1 MAPAYLGPGLS
12 IDLAVVPEHYE
23 LRLATAL
30 EDGLARPGT
39 WLSEKLPDVA
49 EWSKTGP
56 SDGLRD
62 GPGRLRR
69 GLSQDLPDVLK
80 RPKRRRAE
88 ELRIVPA
95 RATKAPSKNSR
106 GFPAR
111 AEQGPLGSETFQ
123 TLSCSAQQLR
133 PHVRSKSS
141 ITQVV
146 QKRDFR
152 APTIWSHARA
162 HVYLHPT

>member
-1 MAPAYLGPGLS
+1 MAPAYWGLGLS
-12 IDLAVVPEHYE
+12 TDLAIVLEHYE
-23 LRLATAL
+23 AGLATAL

-39 WLSEKLPDVA
+39 WPSEKLPDVA

-56 SDGLRD
+56 ADGLRD

-95 RATKAPSKNSR
+95 RA
-106 GFPAR
+106 
-111 AEQGPLGSETFQ
+111 EQGPLGSETFQ

-141 ITQVV
+141 ITPVV